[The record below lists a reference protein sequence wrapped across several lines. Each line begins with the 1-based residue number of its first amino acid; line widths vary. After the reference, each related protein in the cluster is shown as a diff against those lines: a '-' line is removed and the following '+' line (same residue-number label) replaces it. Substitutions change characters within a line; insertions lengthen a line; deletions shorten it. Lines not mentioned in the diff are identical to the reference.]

1 MSFKGF
7 QNIFKNKNK
16 GVISNMNDTEISINI
31 HHGRNGRMNF
41 QGVIGKMIV
50 SAVVLSSILGTTAYA
65 DNASARELK
74 SVEAKNYS
82 LQFSVSISD
91 AISAVEKGIQDIES
105 LKKQGT
111 ITESNLLDLAEN
123 ITSLERVFKSVGNKD
138 TASIEAVLD
147 KAYKAVDGVKN
158 NYIVTAAVEYARTSV
173 ANSAKTSS
181 NETDKSTLTFSDVQ
195 EGSWYYDAVM
205 AMTAKGILSGTTTP
219 VNGVGTYNPNGIMSR
234 SEFLTVVTRMFYN
247 DDINAIKDMDGAVW
261 YAKYYMVALDK
272 GLIKENEMDSQD
284 LNKGCTRQEMAMI
297 MVRALKNA
305 KGETADRL
313 VSTSKIAD
321 WNSIGTYYRNYVREA
336 YSMGLLSGVDTK
348 GTFNPKGT
356 LTRAEAAVV
365 AYRMMEKSTRST
377 PNFDV
382 VESTIVDGHQEF
394 VEGSRHNEC
403 KEGDVVI
410 KADGTRVVLEKKW
423 GILGAG
429 QGVDIWTGVV
439 APNTGLEYVV
449 GDMWT
454 DGSPILMDDRGE
466 THTGMEWLTIS
477 EQAHPGMAGIT
488 TGTEGE
494 VYNIWFIYHE
504 GFGWGYYG
512 PHR

>member
-1 MSFKGF
+1 MKFKA
-7 QNIFKNKNK
+7 ILVK
-16 GVISNMNDTEISINI
+16 ILAI
-31 HHGRNGRMNF
+31 
-41 QGVIGKMIV
+41 
-50 SAVVLSSILGTTAYA
+50 ALVLSSILGTAYA
-65 DNASARELK
+65 GS
-74 SVEAKNYS
+74 
-82 LQFSVSISD
+82 
-91 AISAVEKGIQDIES
+91 
-105 LKKQGT
+105 
-111 ITESNLLDLAEN
+111 
-123 ITSLERVFKSVGNKD
+123 
-138 TASIEAVLD
+138 
-147 KAYKAVDGVKN
+147 
-158 NYIVTAAVEYARTSV
+158 
-173 ANSAKTSS
+173 ANSGESA
-181 NETDKSTLTFSDVQ
+181 LIFSDVS
-195 EGSWYYDAVM
+195 EDNYYYEAVM
-205 AMTAKGILSGTTTP
+205 YMTAKGILHGTTTP
-219 VNGVGTYNPNGIMSR
+219 VNGVGEYTPEKEMSR
-234 SEFLTVVTRMFYN
+234 AEFISVVTMIYYGSDVDFLPK
-247 DDINAIKDMDGAVW
+247 APGAAW
-261 YAKYYMVALDK
+261 YANYYTVALEK
-272 GLIKENEMDSQD
+272 GIITEVAMPDDSVTLKQ
-284 LNKGCTRQEMAMI
+284 GCTRQEMSMI
-297 MVRALKNA
+297 IVNALKNA
-305 KGETADRL
+305 TGETADRL

-321 WNSIGTYYRNYVREA
+321 WDSIGTYYRDYVRIA
-336 YSMGLLSGVDTK
+336 YSMGILTGVDSK

-356 LTRAEAAVV
+356 LNRGQAALVL
-365 AYRMMEKSTRST
+365 YKMMEKSERST